1 MKFLW
6 LDTFGFNMIEL
17 FVLQPHKF
25 GDNKETNA
33 IIVKNNTVVK
43 YGYWNSLLTS
53 VLVLLLTETK
63 ENANTFQ

>member
-1 MKFLW
+1 
-6 LDTFGFNMIEL
+6 MIEL